1 MGIVWKFLQE
11 AKVEA
16 RFGDLVQSFLA
27 LMKILLGLVLP
38 LLKAFDEEADKT
50 RSLNLA

>member
-1 MGIVWKFLQE
+1 LQE

-38 LLKAFDEEADKT
+38 LLKAFYEEADKT